1 MSATAACCSSSCRQR
16 GRAHPGQLRHRA
28 ICHRISPSGSA
39 SPRIDNHAGIVC
51 PGGDG
56 QASPEVDADLVVPSA
71 RTWATRLP
79 RHTASH
85 HRTQAVLGSW
95 LSTRGCGS
103 ATRKVD
109 AALPRSGRGPI
120 HVPGWRVDGS
130 WLASSPRTGHLH
142 CALADASATRPAR
155 HSLTGASR
163 RAATSLS
170 PHGVLS
176 PRIAVQ
182 PTRTGDHDVRVL
194 FTRH

>member
-28 ICHRISPSGSA
+28 VCHRISPSGSA
-39 SPRIDNHAGIVC
+39 SPRIDNHAGIVR
-51 PGGDG
+51 PGGGG
-56 QASPEVDADLVVPSA
+56 QASPEVDADLVVPVGENLGDQVTEA
-71 RTWATRLP
+71 HRLTP
-79 RHTASH
+79 PHTSG
-85 HRTQAVLGSW
+85 LGSW
-95 LSTRGCGS
+95 LSTSGCGS
-103 ATRKVD
+103 ATRKAD

-120 HVPGWRVDGS
+120 HVPGWRVDGN
-130 WLASSPRTGHLH
+130 WLARSPRTGHLH
-142 CALADASATRPAR
+142 CALADTSATRPAR
-155 HSLTGASR
+155 HSLTGACR

-182 PTRTGDHDVRVL
+182 PTRTGDHDVRVR

>member
-1 MSATAACCSSSCRQR
+1 
-16 GRAHPGQLRHRA
+16 
-28 ICHRISPSGSA
+28 
-39 SPRIDNHAGIVC
+39 VC
-51 PGGDG
+51 PGGGG
-56 QASPEVDADLVVPSA
+56 QASPEVDADLVVPVGENLGDQVTEA
-71 RTWATRLP
+71 YRLTSP
-79 RHTASH
+79 HTSG
-85 HRTQAVLGSW
+85 LGSW
-95 LSTRGCGS
+95 LSTSGCGS

-130 WLASSPRTGHLH
+130 WLARSPRTGHLH